1 MPNEKVTK
9 RTIDL
14 LSKSA
19 TELKILNIQ
28 NCRNVSL
35 DELVPLVFNF
45 KRLELIKHDNQ
56 HRLLDET
63 VAINRML
70 NNAESLLKLDGNQS
84 SDDKGAQYDNCAKR
98 EHYCGTHYLSW

>member
-35 DELVPLVFNF
+35 DELVPLGMWFIVS
-45 KRLELIKHDNQ
+45 
-56 HRLLDET
+56 T
-63 VAINRML
+63 
-70 NNAESLLKLDGNQS
+70 NAQI
-84 SDDKGAQYDNCAKR
+84 
-98 EHYCGTHYLSW
+98 